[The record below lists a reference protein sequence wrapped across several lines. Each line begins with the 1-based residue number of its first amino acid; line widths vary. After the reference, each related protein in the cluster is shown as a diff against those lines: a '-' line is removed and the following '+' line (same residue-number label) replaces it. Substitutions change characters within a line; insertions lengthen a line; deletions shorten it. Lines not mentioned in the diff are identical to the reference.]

1 MLKKSWFVICDWWI
15 SIPFV
20 CFCVSTFVHVIVL
33 FRAIIDQF
41 ASQILLIFLILV
53 TCKNKGIS
61 ASFPWQ
67 KFHKLS
73 QFTSLFLSSLESG
86 VILSFVFAF
95 QAHCDLH
102 SPLPS
107 LKWLTEQK
115 NPWPKSLRSLQNAQ
129 RDTTNFAVKRFLSD
143 LIWMKQSN
151 FPFSSR
157 LFLRASNTV
166 QGFAVFSSMFDYM
179 P

>member
-53 TCKNKGIS
+53 TCKNKGMS

-67 KFHKLS
+67 KFHRLS
-73 QFTSLFLSSLESG
+73 QFTSLFLNSLESG
-86 VILSFVFAF
+86 VILSFVFAG

-102 SPLPS
+102 SPRPS

-115 NPWPKSLRSLQNAQ
+115 NPWPKSLRAARYNEF
-129 RDTTNFAVKRFLSD
+129 RCKEVFWR
-143 LIWMKQSN
+143 LIWMKQSS
-151 FPFSSR
+151 FPFSSCF
-157 LFLRASNTV
+157 FLRASNTV